1 MVDVE
6 HVFVN
11 RRENAY
17 FHGAYVLG
25 WEIDVNKQP
34 IIFLFIYGCD
44 KCSKSVLIAMSE

>member
-6 HVFVN
+6 HIFVN

-25 WEIDVNKQP
+25 WEIDVNNQSY
-34 IIFLFIYGCD
+34 FCLFMAVI
-44 KCSKSVLIAMSE
+44 SVQNQY